1 MIENRRKIIEM
12 MIIVLTYKKIEAMVL
27 NLKSHNRQLDN
38 PGLDLGFTAMLVH
51 EYRQME

>member
-1 MIENRRKIIEM
+1 M
-12 MIIVLTYKKIEAMVL
+12 AL
-27 NLKSHNRQLDN
+27 NLKSHTHNRQLDN